1 MFNRALNLF
10 YFSAF
15 LKSQMFLLPVLFLFY
30 QENGLS
36 MADYFLFQGIIVLVN
51 VMLQIPAGFV
61 GDKIPRK
68 YILLISYTLFLGRIF
83 CWFFWKGMGIVLIGE
98 LLYAL
103 SKALFDTVESP
114 ILYDILSQEQK
125 RNKMVRAYS
134 KLNFALSLGTGIAAL
149 CGAWLYETVGLKVLL
164 GGEFILITIAILM
177 ATQLPFILPEKCQ
190 GIYKESLGNM
200 IKNSISILKEPN
212 NNSCILYSGLLVAFS
227 HFFFWSFQ
235 PMMKLAVVPIA
246 LFGVVMFVNNMMRSF
261 GSLLTDT
268 LLKYIRLKVLGRIV
282 FIMNTAGLLC
292 GFVFQKGII
301 AHWEIC
307 LVFVFYLCVCITLQ
321 LMFTIAQISRLQQV
335 SEPHLRT
342 QTAAVNMLI
351 ARLCTAILL
360 IIPKYLTS
368 LFSLM
373 TLYLVYGLLFV
384 WLGWF
389 LYRRV
394 SRNLA

>member
-1 MFNRALNLF
+1 
-10 YFSAF
+10 
-15 LKSQMFLLPVLFLFY
+15 
-30 QENGLS
+30 
-36 MADYFLFQGIIVLVN
+36 
-51 VMLQIPAGFV
+51 
-61 GDKIPRK
+61 
-68 YILLISYTLFLGRIF
+68 
-83 CWFFWKGMGIVLIGE
+83 
-98 LLYAL
+98 
-103 SKALFDTVESP
+103 
-114 ILYDILSQEQK
+114 
-125 RNKMVRAYS
+125 
-134 KLNFALSLGTGIAAL
+134 
-149 CGAWLYETVGLKVLL
+149 
-164 GGEFILITIAILM
+164 
-177 ATQLPFILPEKCQ
+177 
-190 GIYKESLGNM
+190 
-200 IKNSISILKEPN
+200 
-212 NNSCILYSGLLVAFS
+212 
-227 HFFFWSFQ
+227 
-235 PMMKLAVVPIA
+235 MMRLAVVPIA

-307 LVFVFYLCVCITLQ
+307 LVFVFYLCVCITIQ